1 MKASTFCETLA
12 LVQCNIRIIN
22 PMALYDPIP
31 VLHVTRIIYQ
41 NSKSENSEACVYKN
55 SILLMM
61 LTLHRRYEYNKFHSF
76 VTLIAAVLHF
86 PLPSLFYGLCI
97 LMPSLDGADALLKDQ
112 KYEFVSIAMTYYVA
126 TISKSGLEVI
136 HCHIPP
142 KLSLHQSPNLQRP
155 AMHDA

>member
-1 MKASTFCETLA
+1 MVRLEGAYTIANGFDLVACLDPFMCKLPLNSFASPTCLNRFDTEGRFIKASSTFFETLA
-12 LVQCNIRIIN
+12 LIQCNIRVIN
-22 PMALYDPIP
+22 PIALYVPIL

-97 LMPSLDGADALLKDQ
+97 LMPSFDGADALLKD
-112 KYEFVSIAMTYYVA
+112 
-126 TISKSGLEVI
+126 
-136 HCHIPP
+136 
-142 KLSLHQSPNLQRP
+142 
-155 AMHDA
+155 